1 MAKTMGINIK
11 SMTISKM
18 KSQGL
23 LDQIPDAA
31 QAVAFIYNGDVYI
44 NSDVATI
51 DSKIHELMHILL
63 GAMRFKQPE
72 LYSEIIQSV

>member
-1 MAKTMGINIK
+1 
-11 SMTISKM
+11 
-18 KSQGL
+18 
-23 LDQIPDAA
+23 
-31 QAVAFIYNGDVYI
+31 
-44 NSDVATI
+44 VATI